1 MGLPRFETTTTL
13 HRAPPAKMDFML
25 GMAAQVRARETVD
38 GYVETYM
45 RRNPAARK
53 TMEAVVMRLT
63 ERASDLR
70 FDHLGFL
77 AFAGLDDTVPGVA
90 PILHVFTQLGW
101 TERDAFDL
109 EDGLVHARWYQPPSK
124 DFPMVVVRELRVD
137 RFGEE
142 CVEVLRKYLTRS
154 DEDDEELLSTEDV
167 RAAAIVGAAPW
178 NTEHIDDDDM
188 ELLTYYS
195 PLLAWHLAHGY
206 AVHQVAG
213 SVNGLTKKIG
223 DGSTRRIN
231 ATVEDVRAV
240 MEAASSHG
248 GGCPMA
254 DPAVKMSSDGSARRV
269 AATGIDPVSRTGW
282 NVGSTNWGGLVF
294 VRRLDGEIVT
304 PGTGIDKQTQLAEAF
319 GFDDE
324 DDTDEGGTEEV
335 ETEDGDPEGR
345 AMLEALEMM
354 KDDDSDVDDPL
365 LSSMA

>member
-53 TMEAVVMRLT
+53 TMEAVGMQLT

-77 AFAGLDDTVPGVA
+77 AFTGLDDTVPGVA
-90 PILHVFTQLGW
+90 PILDVFTQLGW

-109 EDGLVHARWYQPPSK
+109 EDGLVHARWYQPPSP

-142 CVEVLRKYLTRS
+142 CVEVLRKYLTRTDD
-154 DEDDEELLSTEDV
+154 DEEELLSTEDV

-188 ELLTYYS
+188 ELLRYYS

-213 SVNGLTKKIG
+213 SVNGLTKRID

-240 MEAASSHG
+240 MEGVVSL

-254 DPAVKMSSDGSARRV
+254 NPAVKMSSDGSARRV
-269 AATGIDPVSRTGW
+269 ASTGIDPAATGW

-319 GFDDE
+319 GFDED

-354 KDDDSDVDDPL
+354 KDDSDVDDPL

>member
-53 TMEAVVMRLT
+53 TMEAVVMQLT

-77 AFAGLDDTVPGVA
+77 AFTGRDDTVPGVA

-142 CVEVLRKYLTRS
+142 CGEVLRKYLTHA
-154 DEDDEELLSTEDV
+154 DDDEELLSTEDV
-167 RAAAIVGAAPW
+167 HAAAIVGAAPW

-206 AVHQVAG
+206 AAHQVAG
-213 SVNGLTKKIG
+213 SVNGLTKRID

-254 DPAVKMSSDGSARRV
+254 ADPSRSPFPPGGSPV
-269 AATGIDPVSRTGW
+269 AGWVEPSGSPSRTSLDRA
-282 NVGSTNWGGLVF
+282 VSHS
-294 VRRLDGEIVT
+294 RRASAWFSLS
-304 PGTGIDKQTQLAEAF
+304 P
-319 GFDDE
+319 
-324 DDTDEGGTEEV
+324 
-335 ETEDGDPEGR
+335 
-345 AMLEALEMM
+345 
-354 KDDDSDVDDPL
+354 
-365 LSSMA
+365 LSSAWASPRMAHTDPCPGPSAVLVLFSSVVSGSPGS

>member
-1 MGLPRFETTTTL
+1 
-13 HRAPPAKMDFML
+13 MDFML

-53 TMEAVVMRLT
+53 TMEAVGMQLT

-90 PILHVFTQLGW
+90 PILDVFTQLGW

-142 CVEVLRKYLTRS
+142 CVEVLRKYLTHA
-154 DEDDEELLSTEDV
+154 DDDEELLSTEDV

-188 ELLTYYS
+188 ELLRYYS

-213 SVNGLTKKIG
+213 SVNGLTKRID

-240 MEAASSHG
+240 MEGVVSL

-254 DPAVKMSSDGSARRV
+254 NPAVKMSSDGSARRV
-269 AATGIDPVSRTGW
+269 AATGIDPAATGW

-319 GFDDE
+319 GFDQD

-354 KDDDSDVDDPL
+354 KDDSDVDDPL

>member
-53 TMEAVVMRLT
+53 TMEAVGMQLT

-77 AFAGLDDTVPGVA
+77 AFTGLDDTVPGVA
-90 PILHVFTQLGW
+90 PILDVFTQLGW
-101 TERDAFDL
+101 TERDTFDL
-109 EDGLVHARWYQPPSK
+109 EDGLVYARWYQPPSP
-124 DFPMVVVRELRVD
+124 DFPMVVIRELRVD

-142 CVEVLRKYLTRS
+142 CVEVLRKYLTHA
-154 DEDDEELLSTEDV
+154 DDDEELLSTEDV
-167 RAAAIVGAAPW
+167 HAAAIVGAAPW

-213 SVNGLTKKIG
+213 SVNGLTKRID

-240 MEAASSHG
+240 MEGVVSL

-269 AATGIDPVSRTGW
+269 AATGIDPAATGW

-319 GFDDE
+319 GFDEE

-354 KDDDSDVDDPL
+354 KDDSDVDDPL

>member
-1 MGLPRFETTTTL
+1 
-13 HRAPPAKMDFML
+13 
-25 GMAAQVRARETVD
+25 
-38 GYVETYM
+38 
-45 RRNPAARK
+45 
-53 TMEAVVMRLT
+53 
-63 ERASDLR
+63 
-70 FDHLGFL
+70 
-77 AFAGLDDTVPGVA
+77 
-90 PILHVFTQLGW
+90 
-101 TERDAFDL
+101 
-109 EDGLVHARWYQPPSK
+109 
-124 DFPMVVVRELRVD
+124 
-137 RFGEE
+137 
-142 CVEVLRKYLTRS
+142 
-154 DEDDEELLSTEDV
+154 V

-213 SVNGLTKKIG
+213 SVNGLTKRIDD

-269 AATGIDPVSRTGW
+269 AATGIDPAATGW
-282 NVGSTNWGGLVF
+282 NKVGSTNWGGLVF

-319 GFDDE
+319 GFDE
-324 DDTDEGGTEEV
+324 EEDTDEGGTEEV

>member
-1 MGLPRFETTTTL
+1 
-13 HRAPPAKMDFML
+13 
-25 GMAAQVRARETVD
+25 
-38 GYVETYM
+38 
-45 RRNPAARK
+45 
-53 TMEAVVMRLT
+53 
-63 ERASDLR
+63 
-70 FDHLGFL
+70 
-77 AFAGLDDTVPGVA
+77 
-90 PILHVFTQLGW
+90 
-101 TERDAFDL
+101 
-109 EDGLVHARWYQPPSK
+109 
-124 DFPMVVVRELRVD
+124 
-137 RFGEE
+137 
-142 CVEVLRKYLTRS
+142 
-154 DEDDEELLSTEDV
+154 
-167 RAAAIVGAAPW
+167 
-178 NTEHIDDDDM
+178 M
-188 ELLTYYS
+188 ELLRYYS

-213 SVNGLTKKIG
+213 SVNGLTKRID

-240 MEAASSHG
+240 MEGVVSL

-254 DPAVKMSSDGSARRV
+254 NPAVKMSSDGSARRV
-269 AATGIDPVSRTGW
+269 AATGIDPAATGW

-319 GFDDE
+319 GFGEE

>member
-13 HRAPPAKMDFML
+13 HRAPPPKMDFML

-77 AFAGLDDTVPGVA
+77 AFTGLDDTVPGVA
-90 PILHVFTQLGW
+90 PILDVFTQLGW

-142 CVEVLRKYLTRS
+142 CVEVLRKYLTRTD
-154 DEDDEELLSTEDV
+154 DEEELLSTEDV

-213 SVNGLTKKIG
+213 SVNGLTKRIDD

-269 AATGIDPVSRTGW
+269 AATGIDPAAAGL
-282 NVGSTNWGGLVF
+282 NKVGSTNWGGLVF

-319 GFDDE
+319 GFGEE

>member
-53 TMEAVVMRLT
+53 TMEAVGTQLT

-77 AFAGLDDTVPGVA
+77 AFTGLDDTVPGVA
-90 PILHVFTQLGW
+90 PILDVFTQLGW

-109 EDGLVHARWYQPPSK
+109 EDGLVHARWYQPPSPY
-124 DFPMVVVRELRVD
+124 FPMVVVRELRVD

-142 CVEVLRKYLTRS
+142 CVEVLRKYLTRTDD
-154 DEDDEELLSTEDV
+154 DEEELLSTEDV

-188 ELLTYYS
+188 ELLRYYS

-206 AVHQVAG
+206 AAHQVAG
-213 SVNGLTKKIG
+213 SVNGLTKKID

-240 MEAASSHG
+240 MEGVVSL

-254 DPAVKMSSDGSARRV
+254 NPAVKMSSDGSARRV
-269 AATGIDPVSRTGW
+269 AATGIDPAATGW

-354 KDDDSDVDDPL
+354 KDDSDVDDPL

>member
-13 HRAPPAKMDFML
+13 HRAPPPKMDFML

-142 CVEVLRKYLTRS
+142 CVEVLRKYLTRT
-154 DEDDEELLSTEDV
+154 DDELSL
-167 RAAAIVGAAPW
+167 I
-178 NTEHIDDDDM
+178 HI
-188 ELLTYYS
+188 
-195 PLLAWHLAHGY
+195 
-206 AVHQVAG
+206 
-213 SVNGLTKKIG
+213 
-223 DGSTRRIN
+223 
-231 ATVEDVRAV
+231 
-240 MEAASSHG
+240 
-248 GGCPMA
+248 
-254 DPAVKMSSDGSARRV
+254 
-269 AATGIDPVSRTGW
+269 
-282 NVGSTNWGGLVF
+282 
-294 VRRLDGEIVT
+294 
-304 PGTGIDKQTQLAEAF
+304 
-319 GFDDE
+319 
-324 DDTDEGGTEEV
+324 
-335 ETEDGDPEGR
+335 
-345 AMLEALEMM
+345 
-354 KDDDSDVDDPL
+354 
-365 LSSMA
+365 